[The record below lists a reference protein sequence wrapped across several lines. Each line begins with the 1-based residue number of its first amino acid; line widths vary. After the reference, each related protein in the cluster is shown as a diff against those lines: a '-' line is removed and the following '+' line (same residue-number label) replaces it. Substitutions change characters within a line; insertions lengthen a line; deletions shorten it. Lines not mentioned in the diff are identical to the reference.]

1 MRRWSA
7 PPDFLYVA
15 DAKLC
20 SSEAMGHIAAH
31 GGRFV
36 TIVPH
41 GRREDTWFRDWA
53 QTHAPVWTEADRR
66 PGARE
71 GDPERIWRT
80 FEAPAP
86 SVDGY
91 RVIWVHSSGQ
101 GRPRRRSPRRPHRGR
116 ARRDRRGRR
125 PACPAPRPGCR
136 TRVAAEQAA
145 TTALTAAGATR
156 WVGFTR
162 SPKSTEVAYRQERRG
177 RPGTS
182 TRYRRSEK
190 PVFTIT
196 AAVNAETV
204 AYDAVTD
211 GCFPL
216 ITNDRQ
222 MTPAEVLAAYRYQP
236 NLERRNHILKGPQQ
250 VAPVCLE
257 TAHRIEALLLCHFLA
272 MLTEALIEREI
283 RTAMKAAGLT
293 GIPLY
298 PELRNCTAPSA
309 DRILEIFTDIQRHH
323 LIHDD
328 TIVQTF
334 EPELTPLQQ
343 QVLDLLHVPTS
354 VYTADRRT
362 PEVGAPYRQREVRNV
377 RCAQVRA
384 AFEDPLPART
394 SRPLQLDGQ
403 RPAGRWGAAGLHRH
417 LEAGRIPG
425 RRPLPDV
432 ADHWVTLDRG
442 DTEPVRLWSHLIAAL
457 ARSDPTVGARS
468 LAALRASPG
477 RVIDAVLPVLFDE
490 LTEGDRNVVI
500 ILDDYHLAENPDV
513 NAQVE
518 AFLRYRP
525 ARVQLVVASRSD
537 PALGVPRL
545 RACGELVEVR
555 ADSLRFQVS
564 ELAGFFEG
572 MRVTGLTDAEALRL
586 AERTGGWPAPL
597 RLAALLIP
605 EHDRDAFIDS
615 FTGGTRQVVDY
626 LTGDVLDLVDP
637 AKKEFLLQV
646 CVLDRMNGPLC
657 DAVIAT
663 SGSGQVLAD
672 LERANL
678 FVSVDAAG
686 QWYQQHQLFA
696 EALRL
701 ELVRTRPELVP
712 VLHGR
717 AAAWF
722 AGIGDLETATDHAI
736 AARDLPLA
744 SQLVAAQLQPMVSIG
759 RSATVRRWLSTLSWP
774 QAQLDPELAL
784 VRATAACLDNNIEQ
798 ALQHLQVARTGPAD
812 LLDAAGLALGL
823 RADLLEAVFGAM
835 DIGRAEQAARRALAA
850 APSPVYEGSA
860 LAGLGQALYLK
871 GLTRQ
876 AVAPLGQAVGQIPD
890 ANPLLLAVAVGNL
903 ALAESALATSTSRAD
918 PMLDHVLV
926 LLSRIGADRTP
937 AGAIIH
943 LARGERDRRGRRSA
957 VGGGDVPADD
967 RDSAGQPTKRL
978 ACQRLPA
985 AGGGSSTARRTDAG
999 RDRPRSRGR
1008 DPQPAARPREP
1019 GGPIGA
1025 PARAHGQAA
1034 TSRFGIW

>member
-1 MRRWSA
+1 MSAEGGPPGAGRASERVEIGVIATKLAPHRLPHGSVSRPQLLDRLRAGRHRALTLVSA
-7 PPDFLYVA
+7 PAGFG
-15 DAKLC
+15 K
-20 SSEAMGHIAAH
+20 
-31 GGRFV
+31 
-36 TIVPH
+36 
-41 GRREDTWFRDWA
+41 
-53 QTHAPVWTEADRR
+53 
-66 PGARE
+66 
-71 GDPERIWRT
+71 
-80 FEAPAP
+80 
-86 SVDGY
+86 
-91 RVIWVHSSGQ
+91 
-101 GRPRRRSPRRPHRGR
+101 
-116 ARRDRRGRR
+116 
-125 PACPAPRPGCR
+125 
-136 TRVAAEQAA
+136 
-145 TTALTAAGATR
+145 TTL
-156 WVGFTR
+156 
-162 SPKSTEVAYRQERRG
+162 
-177 RPGTS
+177 
-182 TRYRRSEK
+182 
-190 PVFTIT
+190 
-196 AAVNAETV
+196 
-204 AYDAVTD
+204 
-211 GCFPL
+211 
-216 ITNDRQ
+216 
-222 MTPAEVLAAYRYQP
+222 
-236 NLERRNHILKGPQQ
+236 
-250 VAPVCLE
+250 
-257 TAHRIEALLLCHFLA
+257 
-272 MLTEALIEREI
+272 LTEWV
-283 RTAMKAAGLT
+283 
-293 GIPLY
+293 
-298 PELRNCTAPSA
+298 N
-309 DRILEIFTDIQRHH
+309 TDSGHS
-323 LIHDD
+323 
-328 TIVQTF
+328 F
-334 EPELTPLQQ
+334 
-343 QVLDLLHVPTS
+343 
-354 VYTADRRT
+354 A
-362 PEVGAPYRQREVRNV
+362 
-377 RCAQVRA
+377 
-384 AFEDPLPART
+384 
-394 SRPLQLDGQ
+394 
-403 RPAGRWGAAGLHRH
+403 
-417 LEAGRIPG
+417 
-425 RRPLPDV
+425 
-432 ADHWVTLDRG
+432 WVTLDRG

-457 ARSDPTVGARS
+457 ARSDPTIGARS

-626 LTGDVLDLVDP
+626 LTGDVLDVVDP
-637 AKKEFLLQV
+637 AMKEFLLQV

-672 LERANL
+672 LERSNL

-722 AGIGDLETATDHAI
+722 AGIGDLESATDHAI

-744 SQLVAAQLQPMVSIG
+744 SQLLAAQLQPMVSIG

-871 GLTRQ
+871 GLTRE
-876 AVAPLGQAVGQIPD
+876 AIAPLGQAVGQIPD

-943 LARGERDRRGRRSA
+943 LARGERDRRGGDLRSA
-957 VGGGDVPADD
+957 VATFQLTIGILQANPRSAWLANAYLLLAAVHRQLGEQTQAETALDHADVILNRLPDPGNLAD
-967 RDSAGQPTKRL
+967 RSVRLRALMAKPLPHASEFGERLSERESAVLRL
-978 ACQRLPA
+978 AA
-985 AGGGSSTARRTDAG
+985 AGLAQRQIAEQLFISYNTVKSHLKTSYRKLGVSSREEAVASFAALQRADEAG
-999 RDRPRSRGR
+999 
-1008 DPQPAARPREP
+1008 E
-1019 GGPIGA
+1019 
-1025 PARAHGQAA
+1025 RA
-1034 TSRFGIW
+1034 